1 MQILRRAGLES
12 VSLCNCEMGVFVRES
27 RSVQKNTYTACV
39 ILVLIGISVLACRDP
54 DDFQP
59 DDPYT
64 EAPPPPDLIYPLPDT
79 TVNGTVVSVYFS
91 WNAVTRAESYEIQY
105 DTSLTWPSEWRQT
118 ATASPWY
125 ITVRRYA
132 FTTVYYYRI
141 RALSASWLEGHTEW
155 SQTRKFFVKPE
166 G

>member
-1 MQILRRAGLES
+1 M
-12 VSLCNCEMGVFVRES
+12 RES
-27 RSVQKNTYTACV
+27 CSLKNHRYAAC
-39 ILVLIGISVLACRDP
+39 IIIVLISISILACRDP
-54 DDFQP
+54 QDFQP

-64 EAPPPPDLIYPLPDT
+64 EAPAPPDFIYPLPDT

-91 WNAVTRAESYEIQY
+91 WNAVARAESYEIQY
-105 DTSLTWPSEWRQT
+105 DTSLTWPSDWRQT
-118 ATASPWY
+118 ATASPCY
-125 ITVRRYA
+125 ISVRRYA
-132 FTTVYYYRI
+132 YTTVYYCRI